1 MDKSTQTEPR
11 LRWQVPVAV
20 LVGAFLFN
28 LGQGVLRPTLPLYLQ
43 QVFSANYRM
52 VTLIP
57 VVFGAGKWAAN
68 LPTGYLLD
76 RLGRRRLMAGGLIL
90 IALCDVGSALT
101 SAYGVFLGLRALA
114 GVGWAAFSTVAT
126 TTMVDRSAAG
136 RRGRAISLL
145 LMSETL
151 GLLLGTTAGGWL
163 YQGVDVAS
171 PFVFEAI
178 CVLIAAIALTRRDAS
193 APPTRSAPS
202 QTSHDRRL
210 LGAVLRTRGVLL
222 MSVTNAVLIAIQT
235 GVLVFLYPLYLVE
248 RGRLGPEA
256 VGFLISLS
264 VLGRLLA
271 LWLGGSVSDRW
282 GRVRVLVPGLLAY
295 AALLGSLPFMSDP
308 IALGLWSVAIG
319 MAGGVVAGLPTALVG
334 DLVAPAQHGV
344 AVGWLRT
351 MTDAGHILGPAAM
364 GALADATQL
373 SAPFLF
379 AAVLLIAIAWRCQR
393 RAIPLST
400 SR

>member
-11 LRWQVPVAV
+11 LRWQVPV

-57 VVFGAGKWAAN
+57 VVFGVGKWAAN
-68 LPTGYLLD
+68 LPTGFLLD

-136 RRGRAISLL
+136 RRGRAVSLL

-163 YQGVDVAS
+163 YQDVDVAS

-178 CVLIAAIALTRRDAS
+178 CVLIAAIAMARRDAS
-193 APPTRSAPS
+193 TPPTRPAPS
-202 QTSHDRRL
+202 LTSHDRRR
-210 LGAVLRTRGVLL
+210 LGVVLRTRGVLL

-271 LWLGGSVSDRW
+271 LWLGGSVADRW

>member
-1 MDKSTQTEPR
+1 
-11 LRWQVPVAV
+11 
-20 LVGAFLFN
+20 
-28 LGQGVLRPTLPLYLQ
+28 
-43 QVFSANYRM
+43 
-52 VTLIP
+52 
-57 VVFGAGKWAAN
+57 
-68 LPTGYLLD
+68 
-76 RLGRRRLMAGGLIL
+76 MAGGLIL

-136 RRGRAISLL
+136 RRGRAVSLL

-171 PFVFEAI
+171 PFVFEAV
-178 CVLIAAIALTRRDAS
+178 CVLIAAIAMARRDAS

-202 QTSHDRRL
+202 LTSHDRRL

-379 AAVLLIAIAWRCQR
+379 AAALLIAIAWRCQR
-393 RAIPLST
+393 REIPFST

>member
-1 MDKSTQTEPR
+1 M
-11 LRWQVPVAV
+11 AV
-20 LVGAFLFN
+20 LIGAFLFN

-57 VVFGAGKWAAN
+57 VVFGVGKWAAN

-90 IALCDVGSALT
+90 IALCDVGSAMT

-114 GVGWAAFSTVAT
+114 GVGWAAFNTVAT

-136 RRGRAISLL
+136 RRGRAVSLL

-171 PFVFEAI
+171 PFVFEAA
-178 CVLIAAIALTRRDAS
+178 CVLIAAIALARRDAS
-193 APPTRSAPS
+193 GPPPRSAPS
-202 QTSHDRRL
+202 LALHERRL

-264 VLGRLLA
+264 VLGRLVA
-271 LWLGGSVSDRW
+271 LWLGGSVADRR

-295 AALLGSLPFMSDP
+295 AALLGSLPVMSDP
-308 IALGLWSVAIG
+308 IALGL
-319 MAGGVVAGLPTALVG
+319 
-334 DLVAPAQHGV
+334 
-344 AVGWLRT
+344 
-351 MTDAGHILGPAAM
+351 
-364 GALADATQL
+364 
-373 SAPFLF
+373 
-379 AAVLLIAIAWRCQR
+379 
-393 RAIPLST
+393 
-400 SR
+400 

>member
-11 LRWQVPVAV
+11 LRWQVPV

-57 VVFGAGKWAAN
+57 VVFGVGKWAAN
-68 LPTGYLLD
+68 LPTGFLLD

-136 RRGRAISLL
+136 RRGRAVSLL

-163 YQGVDVAS
+163 YQDVDVAS

-178 CVLIAAIALTRRDAS
+178 CVLIAAIAMARRDAS
-193 APPTRSAPS
+193 TPPTRPAPS
-202 QTSHDRRL
+202 LTSHDRRR
-210 LGAVLRTRGVLL
+210 LGVVLRTRGVLL

-271 LWLGGSVSDRW
+271 LWLGGSVADRW

-295 AALLGSLPFMSDP
+295 AALLGSLPFMSNP